1 MAKEET
7 LYLNIDSNV
16 GKVTKDVDKL
26 DDATK
31 KASGGFK
38 GIGTAVKGVGTA
50 LKAAGIGAIV
60 AIFAKLFQLF
70 SSNQKVLD
78 AFSIANKAISIAFR
92 DMFKLLSDNVGK
104 VTGWFK
110 ELFEDPKQKLVDFGD
125 AIKKNLVERFNS
137 FLETIGFLGEAFV
150 KLINRDFAGAMEAA
164 KNAGGEFVDTLTGV
178 DNTVGKVS
186 KVIVEGTEKLNN
198 YAKATLDTATEM
210 TDLEKAAGR
219 ASIEFEKQNA
229 QFLKD
234 AEDQRKIRDDVNKTF
249 AERITANEKLG
260 QILLDQ
266 EAAQLKQL
274 KTVQAA
280 AQAQFDLTG
289 LEEDYLVLQQAKVA
303 IIQNEEA
310 VRAQASEQLT
320 NQVALENELAEAIRQ
335 VNVESLTGMERE
347 LEELKNNYDAK
358 IELARKAG
366 KDNSKIT
373 EQYEKEQNEI
383 REKYSK
389 KAKKWSEMSSE
400 QQLGIASSTAGS
412 LATILGEETEAG
424 KAAAI
429 VQATIDTYASAQAA
443 YKSLAGIPVVGPA
456 LGAVAAAAAIA
467 GGIKNINAIRSASDS
482 GASGGGGGGGGAPS
496 VSSQTPAPQMMSGAF
511 ELGSG
516 EEIEPTR
523 AYVVSD
529 DITDSQNSLEIIRRR
544 ATI

>member
-482 GASGGGGGGGGAPS
+482 GASGGGGGGGAPS

>member
-50 LKAAGIGAIV
+50 LKAAGIGLIV

-70 SSNQKVLD
+70 SQNQKVLD

-125 AIKKNLVERFNS
+125 AIKKNLIERFNS

-186 KVIVEGTEKLNN
+186 KVIVEGTGKLVE
-198 YAKATLDTATEM
+198 YGKVVVDTATDM
-210 TDLEKAAGR
+210 TELDKAAGR
-219 ASIEFEKQNA
+219 ASVTFAEQNA

-260 QILLDQ
+260 QILVDQ

-274 KTVQAA
+274 KTVQSQ

-289 LEEDYLVLQQAKVA
+289 LEADYLLLQQAKVA
-303 IIQNEEA
+303 IIENEEA
-310 VRAQASEQLT
+310 VRGQASEQLT

-347 LEELKNNYDAK
+347 LEELKNSYDAK
-358 IELARKAG
+358 IDLARKAG
-366 KDNSKIT
+366 IDNTAIT
-373 EQYEKEQNEI
+373 EQYEKEQNDI

-412 LATILGEETEAG
+412 LATILGEETAAG
-424 KAAAI
+424 KAAAV

-467 GGIKNINAIRSASDS
+467 GGIKNINAIRGANES
-482 GASGGGGGGGGAPS
+482 GASGGGGGAPS
-496 VSSQTPAPQMMSGAF
+496 ASSPTPAPQMMSGAF

-529 DITDSQNSLEIIRRR
+529 DITAGQNALEIIRRR